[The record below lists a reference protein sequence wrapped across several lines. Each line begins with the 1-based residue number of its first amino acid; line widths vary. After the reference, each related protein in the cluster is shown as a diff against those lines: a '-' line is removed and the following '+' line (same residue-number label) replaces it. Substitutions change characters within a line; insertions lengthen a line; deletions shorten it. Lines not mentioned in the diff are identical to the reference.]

1 MNYNFFSLFNHF
13 FLAKTPEEAVFVFEV
28 TCSHAFPPPT
38 AGCFPHYKAGAGGWG
53 SAARQYPSSSTDPPN
68 TGIPRTGPYHPPPQ
82 PTLIP
87 SFPDIS
93 HFLQSRCS
101 KKCIIQLQQNSHFYS
116 KLHALSKIH
125 SRLSAVIK
133 SHGKYDSWHTFQE
146 VWLWPQG
153 AEAVSFKIHPKHF
166 SWRNFVRENGFW
178 TYLIYVVYSDIA
190 PVRARKLCDTWEL
203 SIYPVDNS
211 TSSCWPRKSGQ
222 YIINSEI

>member
-1 MNYNFFSLFNHF
+1 MIFSLFNHF

-53 SAARQYPSSSTDPPN
+53 PAARQYPSSSTDPPN

-87 SFPDIS
+87 YFPDIS
-93 HFLQSRCS
+93 HFHQSRCS
-101 KKCIIQLQQNSHFYS
+101 KKCIIQLHQNSLFVQSLMHCRKYT
-116 KLHALSKIH
+116 
-125 SRLSAVIK
+125 AVIK

-146 VWLWPQG
+146 VWPQG
-153 AEAVSFKIHPKHF
+153 AEAVSFKIHLKHI

-178 TYLIYVVYSDIA
+178 TYLICCLLWNSSSNSKEVVW
-190 PVRARKLCDTWEL
+190 RMR
-203 SIYPVDNS
+203 
-211 TSSCWPRKSGQ
+211 
-222 YIINSEI
+222 IINLSSW